1 MRILISG
8 AGIAGLTLAYWL
20 RRRGHEPTLIELA
33 PQIRSEGYMIDFFGS
48 GFDVA
53 ERMGLIHEVSA
64 KNFWIGRLNFINAQG
79 KTVSHLNFQKI
90 YQAMAGRY
98 VSFMRSDLEKILYG
112 AVKDKT
118 AVRFGTTLKEIHQ
131 NPAEVEVYFNTGNSE
146 IYDLVIGAD
155 GFHSNVRNQVFGE
168 EKSFEKYLG
177 YYVAAF
183 SLPNRFQL
191 KNEFYNYQE
200 PNRVVGVYPMSNGK
214 LATLFVFASP
224 DHGAIPPAQRAP
236 RLRNEFGQC
245 GWIIPELLKDLES
258 HTAIYFDKVSQIQMP
273 KWNESRVALIG
284 DACACLTMMAGQGA
298 SMAMAEAYVLAEEL
312 GRCKG
317 NYTQAFN
324 AYQGF
329 LQPVITHMQRK
340 AVQFAR
346 TFVPKSPWEI
356 LLKQWVMK
364 VALIPPIDRLTVR
377 AFGAQSIL
385 QGR

>member
-20 RRRGHEPTLIELA
+20 RRRGHEPTLIEAA
-33 PQIRSEGYMIDFFGS
+33 PRIRDEGYMIDFFGS

-53 ERMGLIHEVSA
+53 ERMGLISEVSS

-79 KTVSHLNFQKI
+79 KTVSHLNFKKI
-90 YQAMAGRY
+90 FQALAGRY
-98 VSFMRSDLEKILYG
+98 VSFMRSDLEQILYRV
-112 AVKDKT
+112 VKDKT
-118 AVRFGTTLKEIHQ
+118 TLRFGTTIKEIHQ
-131 NPAEVEVYFNTGNSE
+131 SPAEVEVHYNAGSSE
-146 IYDLVIGAD
+146 VYDLVVGAD
-155 GFHSNVRNQVFGE
+155 GFHSKVRQLIFGE
-168 EKSFEKYLG
+168 ENKFEKYLG

-183 SLPNRFQL
+183 ALPNRFQL

-224 DHGAIPPAQRAP
+224 DHGIIPPGQRAG
-236 RLRNEFGQC
+236 RLRNEFSQC
-245 GWIIPELLKDLES
+245 GWIIPELLKDLDG
-258 HTAIYFDKVSQIQMP
+258 HTPILFDKVSQIQIP
-273 KWNESRVALIG
+273 KWSEDRVVLLG

-317 NYTQAFN
+317 NYAQAFM
-324 AYQGF
+324 AYEGF
-329 LQPVITHMQRK
+329 LRPIVADMQKK
-340 AVQFAR
+340 AAGFAR
-346 TFVPKSPWEI
+346 IFVPKSPLEI
-356 LLKQWVMK
+356 LAKHWLMK
-364 VALIPPIDRLTVR
+364 LALVPPMDRFTIK
-377 AFGAQSIL
+377 AFGAKSIL